1 MVHPTSLSQTACLNL
16 SGFVNFDQCLRLSVA
31 FDGGCFFSCTGS
43 RQHMRYILLSGVSSV
58 CRALSDARI
67 RDHN

>member
-31 FDGGCFFSCTGS
+31 FDGG
-43 RQHMRYILLSGVSSV
+43 
-58 CRALSDARI
+58 
-67 RDHN
+67 